1 MLQVKHN
8 IMLRDFDNDWLLDK
22 KPLSCGTMSGKE
34 VLDKKPLSCGTM
46 SGKEVLEY
54 LEGLSNIDK
63 IPQDSCVTSFD
74 AGLYYSKMTFINTSE
89 KIIKE
94 WVHDLKI
101 DLRYKPEHECRCKRD
116 DCFKNIESGKCIDP
130 FMIEH
135 VGKKFFAEK
144 YQNKQK

>member
-1 MLQVKHN
+1 MLQVKHD
-8 IMLRDFDNDWLLDK
+8 IMLRDSINDWLHDK
-22 KPLSCGTMSGKE
+22 KPLY
-34 VLDKKPLSCGTM
+34 CGTM

-101 DLRYKPEHECRCKRD
+101 DLKYKPEHECRCKRD
-116 DCFKNIESGKCIDP
+116 DCFKNIESGKCTDS
-130 FMIEH
+130 FMIKH
-135 VGKKFFAEK
+135 IGKQFFKDK
-144 YQNKQK
+144 YKNR